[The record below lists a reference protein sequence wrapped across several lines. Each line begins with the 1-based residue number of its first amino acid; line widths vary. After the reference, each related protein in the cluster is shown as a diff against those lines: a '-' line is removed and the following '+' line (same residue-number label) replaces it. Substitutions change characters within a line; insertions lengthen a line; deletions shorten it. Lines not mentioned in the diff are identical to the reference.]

1 MPSTDPLADMLGAI
15 VNASRAKLDA
25 ARVPDSR
32 FKQAVLKVL
41 QAEGF
46 IRSFR
51 SVERKGTGG
60 RVLEIQVWYGPKGE
74 RLINGMQKVST
85 PGKRVYVSL
94 PELKPHLRRIE
105 TVLLSTPQGVLTGP
119 QAYSRRVGGEL
130 LCVLW

>member
-15 VNASRAKLDA
+15 VNASRAKLDT

-51 SVERKGTGG
+51 SIERKGTGG
-60 RVLEIQVWYGPKGE
+60 RILEIQVWYGPKGE
-74 RLINGMQKVST
+74 KLINGVKKIST
-85 PGKRVYVSL
+85 PGKRTYISL
-94 PELKPHLRRIE
+94 PDLKPYLRRLE
-105 TVLLSTPQGVLTGP
+105 TVLLSTPQGILTGP
-119 QAYSRRVGGEL
+119 QAYARRAGGEL
-130 LCVLW
+130 LCMVW

>member
-1 MPSTDPLADMLGAI
+1 MPSTDPLADMLGAV
-15 VNASRAKLDA
+15 VNASRAKLDT

-51 SVERKGTGG
+51 SLERKGAGG
-60 RVLEIQVWYGPKGE
+60 RILEIQVWYGPKGE
-74 RLINGMQKVST
+74 KLINGVQHIST

-94 PELKPHLRRIE
+94 ADLKPYLRRIE
-105 TVLLSTPQGVLTGP
+105 TVLLSTPQGILTGP
-119 QAYSRRVGGEL
+119 QAFARRVGGEL
-130 LCVLW
+130 LCMVW